1 MGQILYMKQKTKP
14 TNNVL
19 VFDLF
24 KFFVNP
30 EDQKI
35 FVSKNVSPNFILAM
49 EEILKDSYAF
59 VYFDEDL
66 NVCPV
71 CGALLNKNGTQKFIL
86 NKKLLIFKQ
95 SYICSD
101 KKCKFTIIAH
111 PEDYI
116 RKNCN
121 YTNEIKEKATYYSFI
136 DYNSYQ
142 KKTEM
147 LNLHFAT
154 EMSRQTI
161 FNAQKDLINE
171 YLTEEENKL
180 FEEIKKLKI
189 ENSGIYC
196 YDEEFIK
203 ISKVVYVRMT
213 LVDAKTRII
222 IADEL
227 IRKDDFNQKT
237 IKKFLKESLDGLKIK
252 IIVTDGYKAYEEIIK
267 ELGAKHQKCVFHI
280 MENLMT
286 PLQKLINKMNI
297 KIKNLETKIVKKTNK
312 IKELRKT
319 IPNKKGRAKKTETK
333 LLKTREKIKKIQ
345 LEINDIKFEKRKTK
359 KRIKRYIRYKER
371 IKLIFKSKTYKTAM
385 KRFNQLKSEM
395 EKLPDVF
402 KNFIKNLEKKID
414 KALNHTIDREIPK
427 TNNLAELIYRTT
439 FPGKI
444 KKIYRTFEGA
454 KNQIRANDIRWMK
467 RNVLGQN

>member
-1 MGQILYMKQKTKP
+1 MNTKSKP
-14 TNNVL
+14 TNNDL

-24 KFFVNP
+24 KFFVIP

-35 FVSKNVSPNFILAM
+35 YVSKNVSPKLILAM
-49 EEILKDSYAF
+49 EEILNEFYAF

-66 NVCPV
+66 KVCPV
-71 CGALLNKNGTQKFIL
+71 CGAVLNKNGTQKFLL
-86 NKKLLIFKQ
+86 NKKLRMCKQ

-101 KKCKFTIIAH
+101 KDCKFTIIAH
-111 PEDYI
+111 PELFI
-116 RKNCN
+116 KKNCN

-161 FNAQKDLINE
+161 FNAQNDFIDE
-171 YLTEEENKL
+171 YLAEEEYKL
-180 FEEIKKLKI
+180 FQEIKKLKI
-189 ENSGIYC
+189 EHSGIYC

-213 LVDAKTRII
+213 LVDSKTRII
-222 IADEL
+222 IADEV
-227 IRKDDFNQKT
+227 IRKDDFNQET
-237 IKKFLKESLDGLKIK
+237 IKKFFKESLDGLKINT
-252 IIVTDGYKAYEEIIK
+252 IVTDGYKAYEEIIE

-286 PLQKLINKMNI
+286 PLQKLLNKMNRKINELEI
-297 KIKNLETKIVKKTNK
+297 KIEKNTNK

-345 LEINDIKFEKRKTK
+345 LEINDAKFEKRKTK
-359 KRIKRYIRYKER
+359 KELKQYIRYKER
-371 IKLIFKSKTYKTAM
+371 IQLIFKSKTYKTAI

-395 EKLPDVF
+395 EKLPNII

-414 KALNHTIDREIPK
+414 KTLNHTIDREIPK
-427 TNNLAELIYRTT
+427 TNNLVELIYRTT

-444 KKIYRTFEGA
+444 KTIYRTLGGA